1 MDSGILTRGDH
12 VTVDIEQAIT
22 MANREV
28 LGATLGNVDEKQL
41 IAFSIEVAT
50 RRAAY
55 LKKAMNLSDHSA
67 DRVDGEEL
75 QTLRLDYEEAKT
87 AFTELVRAIDRGY
100 LDIHS

>member
-1 MDSGILTRGDH
+1 MDSGIVTNGDK

-28 LGATLGNVDEKQL
+28 LGATLGSVDEKKL

-55 LKKAMNLSDHSA
+55 LKKALSLCDHA
-67 DRVDGEEL
+67 AARIGGEEL
-75 QTLRLDYEEAKT
+75 EALRHDYEEARK